1 MPVFN
6 AQTDA
11 VMESECVANNIP
23 IVFFTAAEKNLSSAI
38 FSAKVKR
45 CISIAGSR

>member
-11 VMESECVANNIP
+11 VMESECVANNNTNCILHSSW
-23 IVFFTAAEKNLSSAI
+23 EKPQ
-38 FSAKVKR
+38 
-45 CISIAGSR
+45 